1 MVKKILVTGASG
13 YLGGMLCNYLVDT
26 QQYQVL
32 GVARHSRDYKFDF
45 ISQDLTENFSVKLYE
60 FEPDIIIHCA
70 AKSTPWGDYKD
81 FYKNNVIA
89 TQNIVNFAKKVG
101 AKLIHIST
109 GAIFYEMKHQYKIK
123 EDSPFPN
130 KRINHYAETKL
141 GAEQIVMSQ
150 LSNYVILRP
159 RAVFG
164 ENDTVI
170 FPRVMAAKK
179 IPQPKKQIV
188 MSDVLYIDN
197 LIFYVEQSIK
207 LDVIGVYN
215 INNQEE
221 VCLHDFI
228 QKLMTYLNRAIKT
241 TYINESIILMAAR
254 GIEYAYRL
262 FNIKKEPPI
271 TVFGV
276 CVLLYS
282 KTFDYTKAKNTF
294 GNPPFNNEQSIRK
307 YGLWL
312 KKNNIT

>member
-13 YLGGMLCNYLVDT
+13 YLGSMLCNHLVDT
-26 QQYQVL
+26 QKYQVL
-32 GVARHSRDYKFDF
+32 GVVRHSRDYKFDF
-45 ISQDLTENFSVKLYE
+45 LFQDLIEDFSAKLYE
-60 FEPDIIIHCA
+60 FEPEIIIHCA

-81 FYKNNVIA
+81 FYQNNVIA
-89 TQNIVNFAKKVG
+89 TQNVVNFAKKIG

-109 GAIFYEMKHQYKIK
+109 GAIFYEMMHQYKIK
-123 EDSPFPN
+123 EDSPFPT

-141 GAEQIVMSQ
+141 IAEQIVMSQ

-170 FPRVMAAKK
+170 FPRIMAAKK

-188 MSDVLYIDN
+188 LSDVLYIDN
-197 LIFYVEQSIK
+197 LIFYVEQSMK

-228 QKLMTYLNRAIKT
+228 QKLMTNLNRSIKT
-241 TYINESIILMAAR
+241 TYVNESIILIVAR
-254 GIEYAYRL
+254 CVENVYRL

-271 TVFGV
+271 TIFGV